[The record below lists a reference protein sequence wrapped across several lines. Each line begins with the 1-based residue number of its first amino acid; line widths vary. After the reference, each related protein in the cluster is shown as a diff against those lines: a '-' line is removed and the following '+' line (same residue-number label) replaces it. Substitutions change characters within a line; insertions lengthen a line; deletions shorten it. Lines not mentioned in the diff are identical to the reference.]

1 MKACFKAL
9 WHCYRENF
17 PAAAWKVDGPYACSK
32 AYVCSIGMVNVEGRV
47 AYLACEDG
55 GDGKHRF
62 YEEANIH
69 RWVSDRGTSPFTRA
83 QVSLGDIKILELQ
96 YDDGD
101 ESSSEGEDEGA
112 AGL

>member
-1 MKACFKAL
+1 MPRVVAPVQERSRSRAL
-9 WHCYRENF
+9 
-17 PAAAWKVDGPYACSK
+17 AKGS
-32 AYVCSIGMVNVEGRV
+32 SISINVEGRV